1 MLMNTT
7 IKTQVDRRK
16 NTIKTLEE
24 HINEYLILIAVK
36 MHHNS
41 QIRTLRQTF
50 WKVFNSAG
58 SRQATWKWASDH
70 I

>member
-24 HINEYLILIAVK
+24 HINEYFILSLIAVK
-36 MHHNS
+36 MHQNP

-50 WKVFNSAG
+50 WKGFNSTG
-58 SRQATWKWASDH
+58 TRQTT
-70 I
+70 